1 MMDIGQSRGTNA
13 GTSTTRGVSSNGGVR
28 PVRVAV
34 VVILLFGFS
43 ARRRELRECD
53 STSGV
58 LAHTTHPLLRGGYNA
73 REQLSVLTVWGLE
86 ASGGLNGRGAAAP
99 QSVTLP
105 WLVTRNNPVRE
116 VCTDSRQV
124 CAGTRQVCAGSGGL
138 GGQRVIHPDFPE
150 TRNEV
155 SGRQVGDQ
163 VAILYFV
170 RRNGSF
176 CAREYL
182 IFSLAFALKYGYTL
196 RYHVYKDVTCE
207 FILCLC
213 LCSGWCMLAVWTQ
226 RNVPK
231 RCACRRCGPG
241 RCVYGARVETGL
253 CYDCDVA
260 AEQGIPCFCECVA
273 DPSQNT

>member
-105 WLVTRNNPVRE
+105 WLVTR
-116 VCTDSRQV
+116 S
-124 CAGTRQVCAGSGGL
+124 SGGL
-138 GGQRVIHPDFPE
+138 CGQWDHYPDFPK
-150 TRNEV
+150 
-155 SGRQVGDQ
+155 VGDQ
-163 VAILYFV
+163 VAVTYFV
-170 RRNGSF
+170 MRSA
-176 CAREYL
+176 CEYQEYL
-182 IFSLAFALKYGYTL
+182 TVTLGFALPYEYFYYYYNTASVSKGESNIQLFRLTDEEENG
-196 RYHVYKDVTCE
+196 RVRKG
-207 FILCLC
+207 
-213 LCSGWCMLAVWTQ
+213 LCSSTPPVRQ
-226 RNVPK
+226 
-231 RCACRRCGPG
+231 
-241 RCVYGARVETGL
+241 
-253 CYDCDVA
+253 
-260 AEQGIPCFCECVA
+260 
-273 DPSQNT
+273 